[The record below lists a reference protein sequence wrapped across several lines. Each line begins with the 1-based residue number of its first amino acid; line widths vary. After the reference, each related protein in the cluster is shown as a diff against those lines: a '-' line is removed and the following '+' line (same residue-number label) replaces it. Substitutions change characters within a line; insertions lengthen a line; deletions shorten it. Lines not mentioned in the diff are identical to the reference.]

1 VIGLSFMP
9 ELSAKAGVHFQPMRI
24 ALITPYGA
32 AHRNGNWHTA
42 ARWARFLREAG
53 HTVRVQ
59 VEWDGRP
66 ADLMLALHA
75 RRSFAAIHAF
85 AERFPSRPLL
95 LALTGTDLYRD
106 IHEDRDAQQAL
117 ELAHRIIVLQDRGV
131 DELAAHLAAKTRVIY
146 QSAPDIARAKVRPH
160 TFEVLVIGHLR
171 AEKDP
176 FRVALATSYLPE
188 HSHIQVTHLG
198 GALSEEMA
206 ETAELAQSKLPRW
219 RWAGDVP
226 HWAVLKRLA
235 RAHLMVIS
243 SVMEGGANVICE
255 ALAAD
260 VLSQN
265 TSNTDDFSQ
274 PWAQVPQPIPLRPP
288 NDPEGEPLG
297 TLEGSLEDMTGRFNI
312 NNLLRLGADGKPDPQ
327 PLATDQITRARTT
340 TATMAAAS
348 AARRRRR

>member
-1 VIGLSFMP
+1 
-9 ELSAKAGVHFQPMRI
+9 MRI
-24 ALITPYGA
+24 VLITPYGA

-42 ARWARFLREAG
+42 ARWTRFLREAG

-75 RRSFAAIHAF
+75 RRSFTAIRAF

-146 QSAPDIARAKVRPH
+146 QSAPDIARLPTPPH

-171 AEKDP
+171 TEKDP
-176 FRVALATSYLPE
+176 FRVALATAYLPE
-188 HSHIQVTHLG
+188 DSQIRVTHLG
-198 GALSEEMA
+198 GALSEEMT
-206 ETAELAQSKLPRW
+206 ETAELAQNKLPRW
-219 RWAGDVP
+219 HWGGDVP
-226 HWAVLKRLA
+226 HRTVLKRLA

-260 VLSQN
+260 VPVLASHISGNIGMLGEDYPGYFPVGDEKRLAALLSMAESDPDFYAALLSHARLRRCLMRPEQEASRLRQTVAEFEL
-265 TSNTDDFSQ
+265 TS
-274 PWAQVPQPIPLRPP
+274 
-288 NDPEGEPLG
+288 G
-297 TLEGSLEDMTGRFNI
+297 
-312 NNLLRLGADGKPDPQ
+312 
-327 PLATDQITRARTT
+327 
-340 TATMAAAS
+340 
-348 AARRRRR
+348 